1 MGKIINSINNTGKG
15 FVGKIVTVYRLVFLG
30 HPSLAIQ
37 VKIMPSVTQNNA
49 KNVFQNHNIHNI
61 YFLHVSAS
69 D

>member
-37 VKIMPSVTQNNA
+37 VK
-49 KNVFQNHNIHNI
+49 
-61 YFLHVSAS
+61 
-69 D
+69 